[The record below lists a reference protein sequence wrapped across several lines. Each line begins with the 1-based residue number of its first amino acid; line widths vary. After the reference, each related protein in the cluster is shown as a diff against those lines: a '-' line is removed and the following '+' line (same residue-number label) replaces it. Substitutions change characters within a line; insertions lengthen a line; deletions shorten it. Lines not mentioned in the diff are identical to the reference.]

1 MGLSANELNAQK
13 KSILIPEE
21 EDNEI
26 STIES
31 ILAGVGSGLIQ
42 IPKGVFSLGATL
54 IDLGAGTNKAA
65 QVEKYF
71 DDLTT
76 LDEKAQATTAGKIT
90 ELLVNIGIPGGIGF
104 KVGSKL
110 ATTAMNHK
118 KARTYFTLADEGTK
132 KILSKSASKIAQL
145 NTKGR
150 MTKFAA
156 GAITGGAAEG
166 IFIGDVEAAGTFGN
180 FLGGPTRL
188 HETDP
193 DNRDP
198 ARDLVNRIK
207 FGTEGALFTGL
218 IGGVGKT
225 LRLVAK
231 RDEARR
237 FANNDLDKILFK
249 ATSWLQKEGGTTS
262 EYFKTQRAIIGSK
275 YKDINSAQQF
285 SRQLDT
291 KIDRM
296 FPFMQRWLDTSTKTQ
311 KKDLMR
317 ILNDGLISGTPKV
330 SNNGVVKFGEKTVT
344 GYGGI
349 NKAHKTR
356 VKKFLDKNK
365 ITYNNDQVTSIFND
379 MESIRNGWGEMFSM
393 LGKGIKEGEKLKI
406 KSMKGAFRKYKE
418 LFGTKFKDYLG
429 ATYDV
434 FQNRSLIPMFTK
446 PVSSAVAEKAA
457 DVFMK
462 AARANKMPITRQ
474 EALTAVNNVAKD
486 ARPPKNFEQDVL
498 VKVPEFFTGKS
509 FAQKVGSQHF
519 NINQLTGDK
528 RQIVEEILG
537 KTRNPVQT
545 ILSATGEVS
554 AVTRRNQLLT
564 GLAVA
569 SDKVLKA
576 NRNFKAGESGVKRPL
591 LYESEQQIWETARK
605 MGDTIDQKMYRKIE
619 LTSTSSGMVNP
630 TSGKWA
636 LKEVAD
642 AIELAAGKPINNITT
657 NTLYRNLILF
667 PKATAQMAKTILS
680 PITHARNFI
689 SAGAFAVANGI
700 LPGINITPATVAKS
714 WKSLQVGAP
723 GTRKFNEFYRE
734 LAELGVVNTN
744 VRLGDLSALLK
755 DVDFGSVVSADRGLR
770 GLLKPLS
777 KLKNWTQDAY
787 TAEDDFWKMI
797 TFMGER
803 TRLANA
809 YERAGVK
816 LGKNLDEVNKA
827 LNEEAANIVRNNV
840 PNYDYV
846 SQMVKSLRKAPV
858 GNFVSFPAEILRTST
873 NIVRRALHEIN
884 YKAPNGNK
892 PLAAIGYQRL
902 AGMAFTTAA
911 VPYGAVK
918 MGQLIYDV
926 SNEELAALKRFVA
939 PWSKNSTIIPI
950 KTEDGDFKYIDFSH
964 ANAYDTLTRPFQAAL
979 NQAAAGDLNEEGIM
993 NNFILGSLKG
1003 FGDIASPFVTESIWT
1018 EAMVDVLPI
1027 MGRGGKTSEGFTIY
1041 DKENDTWGN
1050 VATKIFMHMM
1060 KAQLPGS
1067 VKQLGRIDYAIPE
1080 IDTFLQVGDLGGPFK
1095 WGKIGKYDEN
1105 GQSYE
1110 LLDEGLGIAG
1120 MRAVKLNIP
1129 RTLKFKQAQYSSRTR
1144 KSRSFFTKVALKEGP
1159 VDSEELV
1166 DAYINANR
1174 ALFDTQKDMTQ
1185 NINAAKLLNT
1195 KTRDIYS
1202 SLERLSKKDLGSLQA
1217 GIFQPYYPSRKIL
1230 EGMSRNARKIE
1241 QSNPFFKVAGIINR
1255 IANKLYRLRT
1265 KPGSEFPI
1273 LVNPLKVEPVSALPK
1288 AEEVLTVDQTVP
1300 ATTGN
1305 NLTGLQSN
1313 AMNTGQV
1320 NQMSGLTRTQEALL
1334 SPDEKLIAQ
1343 GQNQRQG
1350 IV

>member
-1 MGLSANELNAQK
+1 MGLSANELNAQQ
-13 KSILIPEE
+13 KSILNSAEE
-21 EDNEI
+21 ENEI
-26 STIES
+26 STMES
-31 ILAGVGSGLIQ
+31 ILAGIGSGLIQ

-54 IDLGAGTNKAA
+54 MDLGADTNKAA
-65 QVEKYF
+65 AVEQWF

-76 LDEKAQATTAGKIT
+76 WDEKAEATTAGKIT
-90 ELLVNIGIPGGIGF
+90 ELLVNIGVPGGIGF
-104 KVGSKL
+104 KIGTKL
-110 ATTAMNHK
+110 AQTALTSK
-118 KARTYFTLADEGTK
+118 KLKTYFTLADEGSK
-132 KILSKSASKIAQL
+132 KILSKSASNLAQL

-150 MTKFAA
+150 VAKFAA
-156 GAITGGAAEG
+156 GAITGGVAEG
-166 IFIGDVEAAGTFGN
+166 IFIGDVEAAGTFGS

-188 HETDP
+188 HKTDP
-193 DNRDP
+193 DNPDP
-198 ARDLVNRIK
+198 ARDLANRIK

-218 IGGVGKT
+218 LGGVGKT
-225 LRLVAK
+225 LRLLAK

-249 ATSWLQKEGGTTS
+249 ATSWLQKEAGTTT
-262 EYFKTQRAIIGSK
+262 EFFKAQRAIIGKK
-275 YKDINSAQQF
+275 YKDINAAQQF

-296 FPFMQRWLDTSTKTQ
+296 FPWMQRMFDTATKTQ

-317 ILNDGLISGTPKV
+317 LLNDGLISGTPNV
-330 SNNGVVKFGEKTVT
+330 SNTGVVKFGEKTAT

-349 NKAHKTR
+349 NKAHKAR

-365 ITYNNDQVTSIFND
+365 ITHNNDQLASIFND
-379 MESIRNGWGEMFSM
+379 MESIRNGWAQMFTM
-393 LGKGIKEGEKLKI
+393 LGKGIKEGQKLKI
-406 KSMKGAFRKYKE
+406 KGMKGAFSKYKE

-446 PVSSAVAEKAA
+446 PVSSAVAERAA

-462 AARANKMPITRQ
+462 AARINKMPITRQ
-474 EALTAVNNVAKD
+474 EALNAVNNIAKD
-486 ARPPKNFEQDVL
+486 ARAPKNFEQDVL

-509 FAQKVGSQHF
+509 FAQRVGSGHF
-519 NINQLTGDK
+519 KIKELIGDK

-545 ILSATGEVS
+545 ILSMTGEVS

-569 SDKVLKA
+569 SDKILKA
-576 NRNFKAGESGVKRPL
+576 NRNFKAGEAGVKRPL

-605 MGDTIDQKMYRKIE
+605 MGDTIDSNMYREIKLPSI
-619 LTSTSSGMVNP
+619 SSGMVNP

-636 LKEVAD
+636 LKEVAE
-642 AIELAAGKPINNITT
+642 AIELAAGKPIKNLTT

-680 PITHARNFI
+680 PVTHARNFI

-714 WKSLQVGAP
+714 WRSLQVGAP

-777 KLKNWTQDAY
+777 KIKNWTQDAY
-787 TAEDDFWKMI
+787 MAEDDFWKI
-797 TFMGER
+797 VTFLGER
-803 TRLANA
+803 QRLASA

-816 LGKNLDEVNKA
+816 LGKNLDEVNKT
-827 LNEEAANIVRNNV
+827 LNEEAADIVRNNV

-846 SQMVKSLRKAPV
+846 SQMVKSLRKAPI

-884 YKAPNGNK
+884 YRAPNGNK
-892 PLAAIGYQRL
+892 ALAAIGYQRL

-918 MGQLIYDV
+918 MGQFIWDV
-926 SNEELAALKRFVA
+926 SNEELMALKRFVA

-950 KTEDGDFKYIDFSH
+950 KTEDGEFKYIDFSH

-979 NQAAAGDLNEEGIM
+979 NEAAAGDLNEEGIM
-993 NNFILGSLKG
+993 NNFILGALKG

-1018 EAMVDVLPI
+1018 EAMVDVTPI
-1027 MGRGGKTSEGFTIY
+1027 MGRGGKTSEGYTIY
-1041 DKENDTWGN
+1041 DKENDSWGN
-1050 VATKIFMHMM
+1050 VAEKIFMHLM

-1067 VKQLGRIDYAIPE
+1067 IKQLGRIDYAIPE
-1080 IDTFLQVGDLGGPFK
+1080 IDTFMQVGDLGGPFK
-1095 WGKIGKYDEN
+1095 WGKIGKYDET

-1110 LLDEGLGIAG
+1110 LLDEGLGIIG
-1120 MRAVKLNIP
+1120 MRAVTLNVP
-1129 RTLKFKQAQYSSRTR
+1129 RSLKFKQAEYSSRTR
-1144 KSRSFFTKVALKEGP
+1144 KSRSLFTKVALKEGP
-1159 VDSEELV
+1159 VDPEELV

-1174 ALFDTQKDMTQ
+1174 ALFNTQKDMTQ
-1185 NINAAKLLNT
+1185 NISAAKLLKT
-1195 KTRDIYS
+1195 KSRDIYS

-1217 GIFQPYYPSRKIL
+1217 GIFQPYYPSRDVL
-1230 EGMSRNARKIE
+1230 NGMSRNARKIGL
-1241 QSNPFFKVAGIINR
+1241 SNSFFKVSGIINK
-1255 IANKLYRLRT
+1255 IANKLYRLKTRL
-1265 KPGSEFPI
+1265 GSEFPI
-1273 LVNPLKVEPVSALPK
+1273 FVNPIKVKPVSGLPQ
-1288 AEEVLTVDQTVP
+1288 AEPNISTTQNVPPVD
-1300 ATTGN
+1300 A
-1305 NLTGLQSN
+1305 NLISSTN
-1313 AMNTGQV
+1313 VGQGV
-1320 NQMSGLTRTQEALL
+1320 NQMSGLTRNQEALL
-1334 SPDEKLIAQ
+1334 SPSDKLIAQ
-1343 GQNQRQG
+1343 KQNQKSG
-1350 IV
+1350 IMGVV

>member
-1 MGLSANELNAQK
+1 M
-13 KSILIPEE
+13 
-21 EDNEI
+21 
-26 STIES
+26 
-31 ILAGVGSGLIQ
+31 
-42 IPKGVFSLGATL
+42 
-54 IDLGAGTNKAA
+54 
-65 QVEKYF
+65 F
-71 DDLTT
+71 D
-76 LDEKAQATTAGKIT
+76 TA
-90 ELLVNIGIPGGIGF
+90 
-104 KVGSKL
+104 
-110 ATTAMNHK
+110 
-118 KARTYFTLADEGTK
+118 
-132 KILSKSASKIAQL
+132 
-145 NTKGR
+145 
-150 MTKFAA
+150 
-156 GAITGGAAEG
+156 
-166 IFIGDVEAAGTFGN
+166 
-180 FLGGPTRL
+180 
-188 HETDP
+188 
-193 DNRDP
+193 
-198 ARDLVNRIK
+198 
-207 FGTEGALFTGL
+207 
-218 IGGVGKT
+218 
-225 LRLVAK
+225 
-231 RDEARR
+231 
-237 FANNDLDKILFK
+237 
-249 ATSWLQKEGGTTS
+249 
-262 EYFKTQRAIIGSK
+262 
-275 YKDINSAQQF
+275 
-285 SRQLDT
+285 
-291 KIDRM
+291 
-296 FPFMQRWLDTSTKTQ
+296 TKTQ
-311 KKDLMR
+311 KKDLLR
-317 ILNDGLISGTPKV
+317 LLNDGLISGTPKV
-330 SNNGVVKFGEKTVT
+330 GKDGVVKFGEKTAM

-356 VKKFLDKNK
+356 VKNFLNKKK
-365 ITYNNDQVTSIFND
+365 ITHNNDQVASIFND

-393 LGKGIKEGEKLKI
+393 LGKGIREGEKLKI
-406 KSMKGAFRKYKE
+406 KGMKGAFSKYKE
-418 LFGTKFKDYLG
+418 LFGSKFKDYLG

-446 PVSSAVAEKAA
+446 PVSSAVAERAA

-474 EALTAVNNVAKD
+474 TALSAVNDIAKTAVA
-486 ARPPKNFEQDVL
+486 PKNFEQDVL
-498 VKVPEFFTGKS
+498 VKVPGFFTGKS
-509 FAQKVGSQHF
+509 FAEKIGGGAF
-519 NINQLTGDK
+519 NIKLLSPDK
-528 RQIVEEILG
+528 RKIIEEILG

-564 GLAVA
+564 GLAIA
-569 SDKVLKA
+569 SDKALKA
-576 NRNFKAGESGVKRPL
+576 GKRPL
-591 LYESEQQIWETARK
+591 LYNSEGPNIFPKQIWDTARK
-605 MGDTIDQKMYRKIE
+605 NGDTITESMYKQIE
-619 LTSTSSGMVNP
+619 LPSTSGGIVNP

-636 LKEVAD
+636 LKEVAE
-642 AIELAAGKPINNITT
+642 AIELAAGKPINNLTT
-657 NTLYRNLILF
+657 NALYRNLILF

-680 PITHARNFI
+680 PITHARNFL

-714 WKSLQVGAP
+714 WRSLQVGAP

-787 TAEDDFWKMI
+787 TAEDDFWKII
-797 TFMGER
+797 TYLGER
-803 TRLANA
+803 SRLASA

-816 LGKNLDEVNKA
+816 LGKNKEAVRKA
-827 LNEEAANIVRNNV
+827 LNEEAADIVRNNV

-892 PLAAIGYQRL
+892 ALAAIGYQRL

-926 SNEELAALKRFVA
+926 SNEELMALKRFVA

-950 KTEDGDFKYIDFSH
+950 KTEEGDFKYIDFSH

-979 NQAAAGDLNEEGIM
+979 NEAAAGELNEEGIM

-1018 EAMVDVLPI
+1018 EALVDVLPI
-1027 MGRGGKTSEGFTIY
+1027 MGRGGKTSEGYTIY

-1050 VATKIFMHMM
+1050 VSTKIFMHLM

-1120 MRAVKLNIP
+1120 MRAVKLNVP
-1129 RTLKFKQAQYSSRTR
+1129 RTLKFKQAEYSSRTR

-1159 VDSEELV
+1159 VDPEELV

-1174 ALFDTQKDMTQ
+1174 ALFATQKDMTQ

-1195 KTRDIYS
+1195 KSRDIYS

-1217 GIFQPYYPSRKIL
+1217 GVFQPYYPSKEVL
-1230 EGMSRNARKIE
+1230 NGMSRNARKIE
-1241 QSNPFFKVAGIINR
+1241 QSNPFFKVSGIINK
-1255 IANKLYRLRT
+1255 IANRLYRLRI

-1273 LVNPLKVEPVSALPK
+1273 FVNPLKIKPVSALPK
-1288 AEEVLTVDQTVP
+1288 PEEVLKVSENRTPMPNNQL
-1300 ATTGN
+1300 ATANTMQVSPV
-1305 NLTGLQSN
+1305 TGL
-1313 AMNTGQV
+1313 TV
-1320 NQMSGLTRTQEALL
+1320 NQEALL
-1334 SPDEKLIAQ
+1334 SPDEQLIARR
-1343 GQNQRQG
+1343 QNQKQG
-1350 IV
+1350 MTGTV